1 MKSTVE
7 MLTGLMSCHAMTS
20 NVEGVNKAMEVMKG
34 YAEAEGLYTTVEDF
48 NGRHAM
54 FVATVPGKEV
64 DFLLNTHLDVVVV
77 PSDEMFTPKVDG
89 DIIKGRGVSDDQG
102 PAVCALKVM
111 AALKGR
117 ASVGT
122 IFTADEEHGGR
133 TTGGMVDRGYKGRK
147 IGLIIDGPA
156 YGVAVAQ
163 KGIITLHLR
172 AHGVSG
178 HSSRPWNCQNAIDR
192 LIDGYLKFRAEWPV
206 VTETDQW
213 HNTMAATVING
224 GNPESTN
231 QIPNVAEMTLNIRY
245 TTEEDYEKIIAKAK
259 EVTGLD
265 VETTPHHSQPMYT
278 DENNPLIQKLMDE
291 MRVAFPDHKI
301 GTSRMNGAT
310 DARHLVKLGIPL
322 GIIGLPGGDAHGPN
336 EWQSLSGIEKYAE
349 LLTNFIV
356 KA

>member
-7 MLTGLMSCHAMTS
+7 MLTELMACHAMTS

-34 YAEAEGLYTTVEDF
+34 FAEAEGLYTTVEDF

-64 DFLLNTHLDVVVV
+64 DFLLNAHLDVVVV
-77 PSDEMFTPKVDG
+77 PSDDMFIPKVDG
-89 DIIKGRGVSDDQG
+89 DIIRGRGVSDDQG
-102 PAVCALKVM
+102 AAICALKVM

-122 IFTADEEHGGR
+122 IFTADEEHGGS
-133 TTGGMVDRGYKGRK
+133 TTGGMVNRGYKGRK

-178 HSSRPWNCQNAIDR
+178 HSSRPWSFQNAIDR
-192 LIDGYLKFRAEWPV
+192 LIDGYLKFRAVWPV
-206 VTETDQW
+206 VTEADQW

-224 GNPESTN
+224 GNPASTN

-245 TTEEDYEKIIAKAK
+245 TKEEDYEKIVEQAK
-259 EVTGLD
+259 ELTGLEI
-265 VETTPHHSQPMYT
+265 VTTPHHCQPMYT
-278 DENNPLIQKLMDE
+278 DEKDPLIQKLMDN
-291 MRVAFPDHKI
+291 MRKAFPDHEIK
-301 GTSRMNGAT
+301 TSRMNGAT
-310 DARHLVKLGIPL
+310 DARHLVKMGIPL

-336 EWQSLSGIEKYAE
+336 EWQSLSGLEKYAE
-349 LLTNFIV
+349 LLTNFISEQ
-356 KA
+356 